1 MSFKNKLKQYL
12 PAFLIAGASG
22 NLNATEQQISENRH
36 PSEQPVEISISS
48 ASQSYHETD
57 LDNNNETFMKRSS
70 TKTKNGPE
78 SSQISSKRILRK
90 INDGKGNTFINFSS
104 INKDNNKNF
113 YNERTHLRLKDGKM
127 IDITEFDLFGK
138 IDKGNY
144 QEVDNERYEE
154 LSPEQIAQ
162 NGEVLNAIAQE
173 SKEMY
178 GEEVSRVITGFA
190 TGYLIP
196 KYGKTE
202 AVSLQ
207 VSTVEHYSNST
218 KQLTPQMFAQNPKT
232 K

>member
-1 MSFKNKLKQYL
+1 MSFKDKLKQYL

-22 NLNATEQQISENRH
+22 NINAAEQQISENKDTA
-36 PSEQPVEISISS
+36 PQPFEISISS
-48 ASQSYHETD
+48 ASQSYHETN

-70 TKTKNGPE
+70 TETWNDSKPSRT
-78 SSQISSKRILRK
+78 SSKRILRK

-104 INKDNNKNF
+104 INADNNKNS

-127 IDITEFDLFGK
+127 VDITKFDLFGK

-144 QEVDNERYEE
+144 QKVDSGRYEE

-162 NGEVLNAIAQE
+162 NGEVLNEIAQE

-178 GEEVSRVITGFA
+178 GEDISRVITGFA
-190 TGYLIP
+190 TGYLMP
-196 KYGKTE
+196 KYGETE
-202 AVSLQ
+202 TKSFQ
-207 VSTVEHYSNST
+207 ISTVEHYSNST
-218 KQLTPQMFAQNPKT
+218 KQLTPQMFAQSQKT